1 MKHILF
7 SAMMLVATASAF
19 AAGAGAKVSPPYPAP
34 DLQVTDQEGKSV
46 KLGDVY
52 KANPFVVVYFYPKA
66 DTPGCTKQGCSLRDA
81 HADLTKMGVKVI
93 GVSAD
98 DVAAQKKF
106 SDKFS
111 FPFTLVAD
119 KEGKVID
126 AFKVQKLKGTM
137 ASRQCFIVKNGMVV
151 WHDPKGA
158 TDTQA
163 DEVKAALKDL
173 K

>member
-1 MKHILF
+1 MSF
-7 SAMMLVATASAF
+7 DTDAEN
-19 AAGAGAKVSPPYPAP
+19 AA
-34 DLQVTDQEGKSV
+34 
-46 KLGDVY
+46 
-52 KANPFVVVYFYPKA
+52 
-66 DTPGCTKQGCSLRDA
+66 
-81 HADLTKMGVKVI
+81 
-93 GVSAD
+93 
-98 DVAAQKKF
+98 F

-119 KEGKVID
+119 KDGKVID
-126 AFKVQKLKGTM
+126 AFKVQKIKGTM
-137 ASRQCFIVKNGMVV
+137 ASRQCFIVKDGMVV